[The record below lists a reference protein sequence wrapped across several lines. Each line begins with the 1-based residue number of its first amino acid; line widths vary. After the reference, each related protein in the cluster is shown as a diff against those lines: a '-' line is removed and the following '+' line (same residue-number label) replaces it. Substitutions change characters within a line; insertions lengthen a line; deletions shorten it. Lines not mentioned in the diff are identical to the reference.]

1 MTWLTNNWPTVWAAL
16 WSHLVLAVP
25 AIVLSFVVSLPLGW
39 LAHRR
44 RWARFPIVTGSSLI
58 YALPSLPLLIVLP
71 MLIGTSVR
79 SQTNVVV
86 ALTLYGIA
94 LMVGSVVDSLE
105 AVGGDVVTA
114 ATAIGYS
121 PMRRMLTV
129 ELPLA
134 GPGLLAGLRVVA
146 VSTVAMVTV
155 SAVLGVR
162 SLGMLF
168 TDGFQR
174 GIIAEVIT
182 GIVGTVLLAI
192 TIDRALV
199 GLGWLLL
206 PWTRRVRRVKP

>member
-1 MTWLTNNWPTVWAAL
+1 MTWLTNNWSTVWSAL
-16 WSHLVLAVP
+16 WSHLVLAIP
-25 AIVLSFVVSLPLGW
+25 AIVLSFVLSLPLGW
-39 LAHRR
+39 LAHRY
-44 RWARFPIVTGSSLI
+44 RWARFPVVTGSSLI

-71 MLIGTSVR
+71 LIIGVSVR

-94 LMVGSVVDSLE
+94 LMVGSVVDSLD
-105 AVGGDVVTA
+105 AVSEDVITA
-114 ATAIGYS
+114 ANAMGYA
-121 PMRRMLTV
+121 PVRRLLTV

-134 GPGLLAGLRVVA
+134 GPGMLAGLRVVA

-162 SLGMLF
+162 SLGLLF

-174 GIIAEVIT
+174 GIIAEVVT

-192 TIDRALV
+192 AIDRALV

-206 PWTRRVRRVKP
+206 PWTRRRRVRS

>member
-1 MTWLTNNWPTVWAAL
+1 VTWLLSNWATVWSAL
-16 WSHLVLAVP
+16 WSHLALAVP
-25 AIVLSFVVSLPLGW
+25 AIVLAFICSLPLGW
-39 LAHRR
+39 LAHRY
-44 RWARFPIVTGSSLI
+44 RWARFPVVAGSSLI

-71 MLIGTSVR
+71 LLIGTNVR
-79 SQTNVVV
+79 SQANVVI

-105 AVGGDVVTA
+105 GVGKDVVTA
-114 ATAIGYS
+114 ATAMGYS
-121 PMRRMLTV
+121 PIRRMLTV

-146 VSTVAMVTV
+146 VSTVALVTV
-155 SAVLGVR
+155 SAVLGVH

-174 GIIAEVIT
+174 GILAEVLV
-182 GIVGTVLLAI
+182 GIIGTVLLAI
-192 TIDRALV
+192 VIDRALV

-206 PWTRRVRRVKP
+206 PWTRRAALAAT